1 VIKRASVADRTDES
15 TGIVFDSKGELRRWH
30 ELQLLMR
37 VGEISE
43 LRRQVKFLLCVNGK
57 PIFVRSE
64 GFPNGRK
71 VKFTADFV
79 YRENGREVVEDFKS
93 YQTDIARLRIALVE
107 ACCGVIVKIT
117 GSARIRKNKSGRS
130 TGRPA

>member
-1 VIKRASVADRTDES
+1 
-15 TGIVFDSKGELRRWH
+15 
-30 ELQLLMR
+30 
-37 VGEISE
+37 
-43 LRRQVKFLLCVNGK
+43 
-57 PIFVRSE
+57 
-64 GFPNGRK
+64 

-79 YRENGREVVEDFKS
+79 YSENGREVVEDFKS

-117 GSARIRKNKSGRS
+117 GAARIRKNKSGRS